1 MIEKQKMKL
10 NRELTKDAVNFID
23 DNLLH
28 NLINNT
34 KENPAVYRKV
44 FEKSRN
50 KQALTLEETAALLAI
65 KSKDGLHALYETAKE
80 LKRSIY
86 GNRIVLFAPLY
97 IGNSCVNNCKYCG
110 FRANAKGVVR
120 KTLNN
125 DELVQEVLSLEQR
138 GHKRLILVYGES
150 PRYTPEFIAETVKT
164 CYNTKTGNGEIRRV
178 NIIAAP
184 LDIEG

>member
-50 KQALTLEETAALLAI
+50 KQASPT
-65 KSKDGLHALYETAKE
+65 
-80 LKRSIY
+80 
-86 GNRIVLFAPLY
+86 
-97 IGNSCVNNCKYCG
+97 
-110 FRANAKGVVR
+110 
-120 KTLNN
+120 
-125 DELVQEVLSLEQR
+125 
-138 GHKRLILVYGES
+138 KRL
-150 PRYTPEFIAETVKT
+150 
-164 CYNTKTGNGEIRRV
+164 
-178 NIIAAP
+178 
-184 LDIEG
+184 